1 MLSFSLPLYHKTK
14 GKNMDSQEH
23 NMVVLGQIFKQIPAK
38 LIEKLKNKHKIQTRS
53 FSETSHVA
61 AMIFAQLSHAL
72 SLNDICDCLKFHK
85 GYLVQIRNCTPP
97 SRNGLAHA
105 NANRDAAL
113 AEELFWTVLADI
125 KVKYPEFISGSRKY
139 PGMPWRF
146 KRAIHLVDSTT
157 IQLVAKCMN
166 WAKHR
171 QQKAAAKMHL
181 DLDLKSFLPN
191 FAIVNR
197 AKDSDSKMAWELCA
211 PIRAGEIV
219 VFDKAYVDFEH
230 LYQLHQRGVTWVTR
244 AKENMCFEVVGQQL
258 NTEEIQQAQHMLE
271 AKIFMGQQ
279 PLVLSDCR
287 IRLSQNGSHEK
298 YPEEFRMITA
308 RILQDGKANIM
319 TFITNHF
326 EWSAYS
332 ICDLYLARW
341 GIEVFFKEIK
351 QTLQLADFLGTSEN
365 AIKWQIWIALLT
377 YLLLRLVAWTG
388 EWKSSFRR
396 FYTLVK
402 GMLWSQR
409 SLCSLIK
416 LLEAEECETSPPIR
430 LSAVQMQFDFGDI

>member
-1 MLSFSLPLYHKTK
+1 
-14 GKNMDSQEH
+14 MDSQEH
-23 NMVVLGQIFKQIPAK
+23 NMVVLGQIVKLIPKK
-38 LIEKLKNKHKIQTRS
+38 LIEKLKNKYRIQTRS
-53 FSETSHVA
+53 FSETSHVV

-72 SLNDICDCLKFHK
+72 SLNDICDALNFHK
-85 GYLVQIRNCTPP
+85 GYLAQIRDCTPP

-105 NANRDAAL
+105 NATRDASL
-113 AEELFWTVLADI
+113 AEELFWTALGVI
-125 KVKYPEFISGSRKY
+125 KEKYPQFISGNRHY

-146 KRAIHLVDSTT
+146 KRAIHVVDSTT
-157 IQLVAKCMN
+157 IQLIAKCMN

-181 DLDLKSFLPN
+181 DLDLRSFLPN

-197 AKDSDSKMAWELCA
+197 AKDSDPKMAWVLCS

-219 VFDKAYVDFEH
+219 VFDRAYVDFDH
-230 LYQLHQRGVTWVTR
+230 LYRLHRRGVTWVTR
-244 AKENMCFEVVGQQL
+244 AKDNMCFDVMGQQL
-258 NTEEIQQAQHMLE
+258 SDEEIQQAHHMYE

-287 IRLSQNGSHEK
+287 IKLSKDNTLEK
-298 YPEEFRMITA
+298 YPEEFRLITA
-308 RILQDGKANIM
+308 RVIQDGKANII
-319 TFITNHF
+319 TFITNNF

-377 YLLLRLVAWTG
+377 YLLLRLVAWLG
-388 EWKSSFRR
+388 EWKKSFRR
-396 FYTLVK
+396 FFTLIK
-402 GMLWSQR
+402 GTIWSQR
-409 SLCSLIK
+409 SINTLIK
-416 LLEAEECETSPPIR
+416 LLKSEETANAPPVK
-430 LSAVQMQFDFGDI
+430 LSMVQLQFDFGDI

>member
-1 MLSFSLPLYHKTK
+1 
-14 GKNMDSQEH
+14 
-23 NMVVLGQIFKQIPAK
+23 VLGQIFKQIPAK
-38 LIEKLKNKHKIQTRS
+38 LIEKLKNKYKIQTRS

-85 GYLVQIRNCTPP
+85 GYLAQIRDCTPP

-105 NANRDAAL
+105 NAKRDAAL

-125 KVKYPEFISGSRKY
+125 KGKYPEFISGSRHY

-157 IQLVAKCMN
+157 IQLIAKCMD

-197 AKDSDSKMAWELCA
+197 AKDSDPKMAWALCA

-230 LYQLHQRGVTWVTR
+230 LNQLHQRGVTWVTR
-244 AKENMCFEVVGQQL
+244 AKENMCFKVVRQQL
-258 NTEEIQQAQHMLE
+258 NAEEFQQAQHMLE
-271 AKIFMGQQ
+271 TKTFVGQQ
-279 PLVLSDCR
+279 PLVLSDCH
-287 IRLSQNGSHEK
+287 IRLSKENTYEK

-308 RILQDGKANIM
+308 RVIQDGKANVM
-319 TFITNHF
+319 TFITNNF
-326 EWSAYS
+326 DWSAYS

-377 YLLLRLVAWTG
+377 YLLLRLVAWFG
-388 EWKSSFRR
+388 GWQRSFRR

-409 SLCSLIK
+409 TISALIK
-416 LLEAEECETSPPIR
+416 LVEADKKENSPP
-430 LSAVQMQFDFGDI
+430 LKLTAVQMQFDFGDI